1 MNWNKVEDRLP
12 DKDVWVQVYED
23 DEDNPQDAY
32 IGKMCGS
39 FRQRVTPAKLLSID
53 EEGYADWYLCYVGGG
68 PMKITRNVTH
78 WKHMSE
84 GPNDE

>member
-1 MNWNKVEDRLP
+1 MTWNKVEESLP
-12 DKDVWVQVYED
+12 EKDVWVQVYED

-32 IGKMCGS
+32 IGKICGS

-78 WKHMSE
+78 WKPLSE
-84 GPNDE
+84 GPNK